1 MSVRSIV
8 KQVAGTFAV
17 AAFFVTG
24 SAIARDDLL
33 TLPLKDA
40 LESADAK
47 AKLSGDIKFF
57 FGAQKTPK
65 VQTKLGTFTSN
76 KKTNFANKS
85 DAVGCQI
92 AFLSAMIA
100 LQERARAEGGNA
112 VINIRSYY
120 KKQTFSSETEYQ
132 CGAGSFVGGVALQGD
147 VAKL

>member
-1 MSVRSIV
+1 MSVRKIARHL
-8 KQVAGTFAV
+8 AGTFAV
-17 AAFFVTG
+17 AAMLATG
-24 SAIARDDLL
+24 SASARDDLL

-40 LESADAK
+40 LETPDAK

-57 FGAQKTPK
+57 FGIQKTPK
-65 VQTKLGTFTSN
+65 VITKLGTFTSN
-76 KKTNFANKS
+76 KKTNFAGKS
-85 DAVGCQI
+85 DQAACQH

-120 KKQTFSSETEYQ
+120 KKNTFSSETEFQ
-132 CGAGSFVGGVALQGD
+132 CGAGTFVGGVALQGD